1 MAEQCPDRE
10 LQAAADQYELISAAM
25 LDANATLETMTT
37 RTPAMFLSDLRI
49 HLCTSGES
57 VAKRSAPPEEYRP
70 ALNDL
75 LAVREA
81 HNQRTGQD
89 ISAVAVGRFLTNVIC
104 FRQKSSL
111 RPENQPELT
120 TSFLDQLYGNYADDV
135 AAFSQYPLQKPDL
148 LAFFHPGRT
157 IAVLD
162 KQFADHPF
170 LTKADIVF
178 AFLTKRSDPQG
189 VLDGLVSAVHHFKA
203 ETEPRLRQE
212 YGFEGDWTLAFVRKL
227 CRRASGAEGQA
238 RTVFDTM
245 RELRA
250 KYPKARPES
259 IESWARG
266 TVIEKSRKSQ
276 RLHELLSDLPG
287 MTCEEEEVALGAEKL
302 GRIRK
307 ARLADI
313 LDRKAS
319 MPNVRWS
326 PEATRLTHMAE
337 ANWHDAFDA
346 IDVEK
351 EAPRIWAA
359 AKGYNET
366 LSDEEAHLTMSLDI
380 SDLYHMLV
388 AFAIDVA
395 ALQEEGQTAAASR
408 IAHFHD
414 PGIYGRYKEM
424 YKDDPLITPT
434 VLAEII
440 AKTPRIIDKQI
451 ERWFKTMRDLECFKE
466 EVTPG
471 NLRRFAHMPDAVT
484 IVQTCVDFGK
494 EARQAY
500 TWATRSDVEYFF
512 VTGKEGPQGKFET
525 WAQKVGKIKEH
536 YPKRR
541 DLSLHRRKQLAKWE
555 GDAQKV
561 VELYDGRVK
570 ELMDLYKREPRI
582 RKPYAQ
588 WWAANSPESYL
599 DIAKEHLVHCDTVDE
614 LLKEHGV
621 ELEDRE
627 LAARISFK
635 SSDLKNSVEEYLE
648 RRSWLETTTRDNDIP
663 YQIEQW
669 MIDYVATLS
678 DNISYYLLNIV
689 NFFAQLHAWGKLQ
702 YVNAT
707 GSVGS
712 HTTQGKSNPQ
722 LSILS
727 THFNE
732 SGQNRELIEEYFS
745 WLSRLDQLA
754 LAVVFGFDDDSDK
767 SELEKDLEVED
778 LNRYVFEEVV
788 PHLLMLSRKRM

>member
-1 MAEQCPDRE
+1 MAEQYPDRE
-10 LQAAADQYELISAAM
+10 LQAAADQYEPISAAM
-25 LDANATLETMTT
+25 LDANAALETMTT

-70 ALNDL
+70 ALDDL
-75 LAVREA
+75 LAMREA

-89 ISAVAVGRFLTNVIC
+89 ISAAAVGRFLTNVIC

-111 RPENQPELT
+111 GPENQPELT

-135 AAFSQYPLQKPDL
+135 ATFSQYRLQKPDL
-148 LAFFHPGRT
+148 LAFFHPSRT
-157 IAVLD
+157 IAVVD
-162 KQFADHPF
+162 KQLADHPF
-170 LTKADIVF
+170 LTKADIAF

-189 VLDGLVSAVHHFKA
+189 VLDGLVSAVHHFKD

-238 RTVFDTM
+238 RTMFDTM

-250 KYPKARPES
+250 KYPKARLES
-259 IESWARG
+259 IESWAKG
-266 TVIEKSRKSQ
+266 MVIEKGRKAQ
-276 RLHELLSDLPG
+276 GLRELLSDPPS

-337 ANWHDAFDA
+337 ANWHDAFNA

-351 EAPRIWAA
+351 EAPRMWAA

-408 IAHFHD
+408 IAHYHA
-414 PGIYGRYKEM
+414 PGIYKQYEEK

-451 ERWFKTMRDLECFKE
+451 RRWFDTMRDLECFKE

-494 EARQAY
+494 EARQTY
-500 TWATRSDVEYFF
+500 TWVTRSDVEYFF
-512 VTGKEGPQGKFET
+512 VTNEESQEKFET

-541 DLSLHRRKQLAKWE
+541 DLSLYRRKQLAKWE

-561 VELYDGRVK
+561 VEVYDGRVK
-570 ELMDLYKREPRI
+570 ELMDLYEREPRI
-582 RKPYAQ
+582 RKPYAR

-599 DIAKEHLVHCDTVDE
+599 DIAKEHLVRCDTVDE
-614 LLKEHGV
+614 LLKERGV

-627 LAARISFK
+627 LAARITFK
-635 SSDLKNSVEEYLE
+635 SSDLKNSVEDYLE

-678 DNISYYLLNIV
+678 DKISYYLLGMV
-689 NFFAQLHAWGKLQ
+689 NFLAKLHAQGKLQ
-702 YVNAT
+702 YVKEH

-712 HTTQGKSNPQ
+712 HTMQGTTKPE

-727 THFNE
+727 THFHKDE
-732 SGQNRELIEEYFS
+732 QNRELIEEYFS
-745 WLSRLDQLA
+745 WLSVLDQLA
-754 LAVVFGFDDDSDK
+754 VAAVFGFDDDSDK
-767 SELEKDLEVED
+767 SELEKDLGVED

-788 PHLLMLSRKRM
+788 PHILMLSRQRT